1 MMGFLLPPAS
11 RGTWRPFSRS
21 RKRQMRRRRTQ
32 DPSRFVALCP
42 ALLPFASVPEASPT
56 VLAFPPVVL
65 TGTSTDGIPFALS
78 LQGISFV
85 LPFPQVASLPLG
97 HSSGSSG
104 FPFPVFFIPVG
115 LTPKY
120 EKSHCNSNK

>member
-1 MMGFLLPPAS
+1 MMDFLFPPAS

-21 RKRQMRRRRTQ
+21 RKRQMKRRRTHAG
-32 DPSRFVALCP
+32 FVALCS

-56 VLAFPPVVL
+56 RLTFPPVVL
-65 TGTSTDGIPFALS
+65 TGPSTDGTPFALS

-85 LPFPQVASLPLG
+85 LPAPQVASLPLG

-104 FPFPVFFIPVG
+104 YPFPVFFIPVG
-115 LTPKY
+115 LTPNY
-120 EKSHCNSNK
+120 